1 MVAEPPLVVTILA
14 VVVVAHQPQEQ
25 THQLVV
31 ETVVM
36 EPPQVCLVRLSLML
50 EAEVAAIPEELLVQ
64 VELVVVEMVGITL
77 LVLPQLQTPAVAV
90 AVLVALLILLVAVL
104 AALVL
109 SSSRPINNEGNMA
122 TKIYR
127 LYGIDTAMHL
137 LRPGAKWEIT
147 NSHFSNWEDP
157 RPCPKW
163 EEVLETM
170 EKIKAFEDSI
180 NTVWLPEQIEALTGQ
195 AEIQAQVDRIIEEQK
210 AA

>member
-1 MVAEPPLVVTILA
+1 
-14 VVVVAHQPQEQ
+14 
-25 THQLVV
+25 
-31 ETVVM
+31 
-36 EPPQVCLVRLSLML
+36 ML
-50 EAEVAAIPEELLVQ
+50 EV
-64 VELVVVEMVGITL
+64 
-77 LVLPQLQTPAVAV
+77 VAV
-90 AVLVALLILLVAVL
+90 AQIQPLVL
-104 AALVL
+104 AAQVVGAQVVRAIQQAKPYLELQTLVAEEVVTVDLLRLFHLAQAAQVL
-109 SSSRPINNEGNMA
+109 SSSRPINNEGLME

-163 EEVLETM
+163 EEVLDTM

-210 AA
+210 VA

>member
-1 MVAEPPLVVTILA
+1 
-14 VVVVAHQPQEQ
+14 
-25 THQLVV
+25 
-31 ETVVM
+31 M
-36 EPPQVCLVRLSLML
+36 E
-50 EAEVAAIPEELLVQ
+50 
-64 VELVVVEMVGITL
+64 
-77 LVLPQLQTPAVAV
+77 
-90 AVLVALLILLVAVL
+90 
-104 AALVL
+104 
-109 SSSRPINNEGNMA
+109 

-157 RPCPKW
+157 RPCPTW
-163 EEVLETM
+163 QEVMETM

-195 AEIQAQVDRIIEEQK
+195 AEIQAQVDRIIAEQK

>member
-1 MVAEPPLVVTILA
+1 VVEAVVELLVELA
-14 VVVVAHQPQEQ
+14 AQVVVVMLVHLLRLELQ
-25 THQLVV
+25 TQAVV
-31 ETVVM
+31 G
-36 EPPQVCLVRLSLML
+36 
-50 EAEVAAIPEELLVQ
+50 VATQAT
-64 VELVVVEMVGITL
+64 TL
-77 LVLPQLQTPAVAV
+77 L
-90 AVLVALLILLVAVL
+90 
-104 AALVL
+104 AAQAAQVL
-109 SSSRPINNEGNMA
+109 SSSRPTNNEGNMD

-163 EEVLETM
+163 EEVLDTM

>member
-1 MVAEPPLVVTILA
+1 MAGQQPLQALVALAFITLAAA
-14 VVVVAHQPQEQ
+14 VVVLCLPRVAGTPQK
-25 THQLVV
+25 
-31 ETVVM
+31 
-36 EPPQVCLVRLSLML
+36 
-50 EAEVAAIPEELLVQ
+50 
-64 VELVVVEMVGITL
+64 
-77 LVLPQLQTPAVAV
+77 
-90 AVLVALLILLVAVL
+90 VLVAGLLQHRKKAVVAMAVRMLLGFRQLLTRAAVVAVVPQTDKQ
-104 AALVL
+104 AAQVVLV
-109 SSSRPINNEGNMA
+109 SSSSKQTNNEGNMA

-137 LRPGAKWEIT
+137 LRPGAKWEIS
-147 NSHFSNWEDP
+147 NSHFSRWEDS

>member
-1 MVAEPPLVVTILA
+1 VAHRLVELVEEVMLGNPELPTGE
-14 VVVVAHQPQEQ
+14 VVVA
-25 THQLVV
+25 
-31 ETVVM
+31 
-36 EPPQVCLVRLSLML
+36 
-50 EAEVAAIPEELLVQ
+50 
-64 VELVVVEMVGITL
+64 MV
-77 LVLPQLQTPAVAV
+77 
-90 AVLVALLILLVAVL
+90 VL
-104 AALVL
+104 AVQVL
-109 SSSRPINNEGNMA
+109 SSSNATNNEGLME

-180 NTVWLPEQIEALTGQ
+180 NTVWLPEQIAELTGSPEAQ
-195 AEIQAQVDRIIEEQK
+195 AKAQVAQMVAEQK

>member
-1 MVAEPPLVVTILA
+1 MLVEIKLA
-14 VVVVAHQPQEQ
+14 VA
-25 THQLVV
+25 T
-31 ETVVM
+31 
-36 EPPQVCLVRLSLML
+36 
-50 EAEVAAIPEELLVQ
+50 AAQ
-64 VELVVVEMVGITL
+64 
-77 LVLPQLQTPAVAV
+77 
-90 AVLVALLILLVAVL
+90 
-104 AALVL
+104 AAQVL
-109 SSSRPINNEGNMA
+109 SSSKQTNNEGLME

-180 NTVWLPEQIEALTGQ
+180 NTVWLPEQIAELTGSPEAQ
-195 AEIQAQVDRIIEEQK
+195 AKAQVAQMVAEQK

>member
-1 MVAEPPLVVTILA
+1 MAVAAGQDKV
-14 VVVVAHQPQEQ
+14 
-25 THQLVV
+25 LVV
-31 ETVVM
+31 E
-36 EPPQVCLVRLSLML
+36 LV
-50 EAEVAAIPEELLVQ
+50 EQ
-64 VELVVVEMVGITL
+64 
-77 LVLPQLQTPAVAV
+77 VAV
-90 AVLVALLILLVAVL
+90 ALEEMALRELLELLILVVAVEVAVKQFL
-104 AALVL
+104 HLPLKMAAQVALEL
-109 SSSRPINNEGNMA
+109 SSSKQTNNEGNMT

-163 EEVLETM
+163 EEVLDTM

-180 NTVWLPEQIEALTGQ
+180 NTVWLPEQIAELTGSPEAQ
-195 AEIQAQVDRIIEEQK
+195 AKAQVAEMIAEQK

>member
-1 MVAEPPLVVTILA
+1 MR
-14 VVVVAHQPQEQ
+14 VVVVAVLLPERPALAV
-25 THQLVV
+25 LVV
-31 ETVVM
+31 EETAKIATAHRA
-36 EPPQVCLVRLSLML
+36 LL
-50 EAEVAAIPEELLVQ
+50 EITELRIPE
-64 VELVVVEMVGITL
+64 VVVEVVL
-77 LVLPQLQTPAVAV
+77 LMTAVA
-90 AVLVALLILLVAVL
+90 AQ
-104 AALVL
+104 AAQVL
-109 SSSRPINNEGNMA
+109 SSSKQTNNEGNMA

-180 NTVWLPEQIEALTGQ
+180 NTIWLPEQIEALTGQ

>member
-1 MVAEPPLVVTILA
+1 M
-14 VVVVAHQPQEQ
+14 
-25 THQLVV
+25 LVV
-31 ETVVM
+31 EVVALIW
-36 EPPQVCLVRLSLML
+36 E
-50 EAEVAAIPEELLVQ
+50 Q
-64 VELVVVEMVGITL
+64 VEQAEQAVVAQEQLPPLMVL
-77 LVLPQLQTPAVAV
+77 LEVQIRAVV
-90 AVLVALLILLVAVL
+90 AVLHITTQEAKQ

-109 SSSRPINNEGNMA
+109 SSSRPTNNEGNMA

-163 EEVLETM
+163 EEVLDTM

-180 NTVWLPEQIEALTGQ
+180 NTVWLPEQIAELTGSPEAQ
-195 AEIQAQVDRIIEEQK
+195 AKAQVAQMIAEQK